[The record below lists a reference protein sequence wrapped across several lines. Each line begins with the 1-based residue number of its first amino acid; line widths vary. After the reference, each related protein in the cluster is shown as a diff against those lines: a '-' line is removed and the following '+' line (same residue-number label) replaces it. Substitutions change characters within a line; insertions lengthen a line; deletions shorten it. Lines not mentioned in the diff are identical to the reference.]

1 MAMLT
6 VRVMKRAERERF
18 GRLEGEYHYL
28 GETRSG
34 GDTLRLVFEEEGE
47 WVALMVW
54 GAACYRLKDR
64 DAHI

>member
-1 MAMLT
+1 MLT
-6 VRVMKRAERERF
+6 VRVMKHAERKRF
-18 GRLEGEYHYL
+18 GELEGKYHYL

-54 GAACYRLKDR
+54 GAAC
-64 DAHI
+64 